1 MEIHWDN
8 TITLPIYRELYNTD
22 ADIILLWGGRISG
35 KSRNIP
41 HPVVKDILENPKSK
55 VILIRKVYD
64 TVKESIFAEFD
75 TFIDENNFYTEGI
88 FTKIKSPLEINCI
101 NGSKIIARG
110 CDKPDKIKSVREPDT
125 AIIEEADQI
134 SEKDFDYILTTVR
147 SSNKKCKVYLLFNP
161 EFSAKG
167 NWIKKRF
174 FNEAVLGEQ
183 NMYGRVYYE
192 KETIIDD
199 EIVTL
204 KTLAIHSTYEGNSF
218 APKERIAIIEEFK
231 DIDINKYNVWAKGLW
246 GESQIDKPYINT
258 FDRKKHVG
266 KYSFDNS
273 DILLSFDFNVDP
285 MTCTASQFQNG
296 QVVFVA
302 EYKRRDSWTGD
313 LCEYINARL
322 PKSNRLIVTGDA
334 SGKNRSANTKG
345 GLNCYHTIQEYLKIS
360 DYDFI
365 IPSHNFSVTNSRE
378 IVQKA
383 FYRGHIAID
392 ESCTNLINDLTYCEA
407 DMNGKLVKKSS
418 GTGKELSH
426 FMDNMTYAIVNKW
439 NEILHL

>member
-1 MEIHWDN
+1 MIIEWDES
-8 TITLPIYRELYNTD
+8 ITLPIFQELYNTD
-22 ADIILLWGGRISG
+22 ADIILMWGGRYSG

-41 HPVVKDILENPKSK
+41 HFTVKDSLEVPNSK
-55 VILIRKVYD
+55 TILIRKVHD
-64 TVKESIFAEFD
+64 TIKESIYSEYDA
-75 TFIDENNFYTEGI
+75 FIESNNFYEYGI
-88 FTKIKSPLEINCI
+88 CKKTKSPLEINFS

-110 CDKPDKIKSVREPDT
+110 CDKPEKIKSVREPDT
-125 AIIEEADQI
+125 VVIEEADQI
-134 SEKDFDYILTTVR
+134 TEQDFDYILTTVR
-147 SSNKKCKVYLLFNP
+147 SGKKKCKVYLLFNP

-174 FNEAVLGEQ
+174 FNDIVLAEQ
-183 NMYGRVYYE
+183 DMYGRVYYE
-192 KETIIDD
+192 KTIIVKDKP
-199 EIVTL
+199 IVL
-204 KTLAIHSTYEGNSF
+204 KILALHSTYENNAF
-218 APKERIAIIEEFK
+218 APPERIAMIEEFK

-246 GESQIDKPYINT
+246 GESQIEKPYIGT
-258 FDRKKHVG
+258 FDKMKHIG
-266 KYSFDNS
+266 KFSFDNS

-285 MTCTASQFQNG
+285 MTCTASQYQNG
-296 QVVFVA
+296 KVVFVA

-360 DYDFI
+360 DFDFI
-365 IPSHNFSVTNSRE
+365 IPSHNFSIINSRE

-383 FYRGHIAID
+383 FYRGHVMID

-407 DMNGKLVKKSS
+407 DMNGKLVKKST

-439 NEILHL
+439 NEILQL

>member
-75 TFIDENNFYTEGI
+75 TFIDENNFYSEGI

-174 FNEAVLGEQ
+174 FNDAVLGEQ

-204 KTLAIHSTYEGNSF
+204 KTLAIHSTYDDNSF

-246 GESQIDKPYINT
+246 GESQVDKPYINT
-258 FDRKKHVG
+258 FDKKKHVS
-266 KYSFDNS
+266 KFAFDNS

-285 MTCTASQFQNG
+285 MTCTASQLQKG
-296 QVVFVA
+296 KVVIVE
-302 EYKRRDSWTGD
+302 EYKRNNSWTEE
-313 LCEYINARL
+313 LCLYILPRL
-322 PKSNRLIVTGDA
+322 PRGNNIFITGDA
-334 SGKNRSANTKG
+334 SGKNRQSNVRG
-345 GLNCYHTIQEYLKIS
+345 GLNSYHTIQDVFKLS
-360 DYDFI
+360 DYAFHL
-365 IPSHNFSVTNSRE
+365 PKANNEVKGTRE
-378 IVQKA
+378 LVQKA
-383 FYRGHIAID
+383 FYRDLILIN
-392 ESCTNLINDLTYCEA
+392 ESCTNLINDLLYVEA
-407 DMNGKLVKKSS
+407 DMYGKMVKKTT

-426 FMDNMTYAIVNKW
+426 FMDNLGYSIANYWAK
-439 NEILHL
+439 HLNL